1 MSADSISAKIH
12 RLAKEK
18 KTSIRQLSI
27 NCGFHANTIQNA
39 MHRDQISK
47 DIAAAITKQYPDI
60 SLDWLLGDA
69 EYMNEADYERARAE
83 ENSKEAERME
93 RTINTVLEL
102 AKLRGFAIRQ
112 YQAPTGET
120 CYQIER
126 ETWNRKICASCS
138 ANEYAS
144 LLGDIWGYLEFR
156 LNRFISEHGIYD
168 MEDNN
173 G

>member
-1 MSADSISAKIH
+1 MSANSIAEKIRH
-12 RLAKEK
+12 LSKEK
-18 KTSIRQLSI
+18 NISIRKLSTA
-27 NCGFHANTIQNA
+27 CGFHANSLQNA
-39 MHRDQISK
+39 MQRGRISREMATE
-47 DIAAAITKQYPDI
+47 IVKQYSDI

-69 EYMNEADYERARAE
+69 EYMNEADFERARTE
-83 ENSKEAERME
+83 ENDKEAERME

-156 LNRFISEHGIYD
+156 LNRFISEHRIYD